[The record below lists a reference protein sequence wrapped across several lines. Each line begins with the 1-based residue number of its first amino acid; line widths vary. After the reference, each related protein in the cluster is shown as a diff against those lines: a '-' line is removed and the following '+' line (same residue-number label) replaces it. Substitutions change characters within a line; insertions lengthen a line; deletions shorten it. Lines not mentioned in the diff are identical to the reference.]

1 MEKQKKTSKKKKM
14 QLSTGKGFQK
24 EVTLKVLKIM
34 SQNATG
40 R

>member
-1 MEKQKKTSKKKKM
+1 MEKQKKTPKEM
-14 QLSTGKGFQK
+14 QISTGKGFQR
-24 EVTLKVLKIM
+24 EVTLKVLKM

>member
-1 MEKQKKTSKKKKM
+1 MEKQKKTSKEM